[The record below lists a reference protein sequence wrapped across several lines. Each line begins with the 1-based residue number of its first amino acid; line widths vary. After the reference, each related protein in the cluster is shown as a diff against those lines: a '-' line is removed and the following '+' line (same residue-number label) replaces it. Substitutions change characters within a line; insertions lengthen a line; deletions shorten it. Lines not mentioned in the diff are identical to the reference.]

1 LVGIINVRVPS
12 AALCVLAVVLQL
24 SRIASGEAR
33 SIPKAALS
41 SAALV
46 SPAPAVYHFT
56 VAERIFYRLYYTSA
70 SESNFGPLLGAGD
83 QKAQPSPL
91 GVAQSFR
98 TTVQAE
104 FTVSVLDLFSDNV
117 LVAYSLR
124 NSAVRL
130 IANGQ
135 AADAEAETIKKDL
148 GRDVFALVSR
158 QGKVLSVRCD
168 PAANTISQNFA
179 RALIAVTQFV
189 FPSTPSSNRSQWET
203 QEDDPNGQYIAR
215 YQQAEPGSNRHKAP
229 QPSLR
234 TFRKIKTRYLQA
246 VQKPGPDEFN
256 LATVITPKGELTANF
271 DLRAGRI
278 LALSG
283 AESETIEMGGKTVA
297 RARNAVRLNYVGRE
311 ILDPAKLAAM
321 REASSQRSKLVAA
334 VPLSVMT
341 SKEDSEL
348 SIERTE
354 LGSATLESLLAD
366 LANLESSSGERDE
379 TPLYLKFKALIY
391 LHPES
396 SAPLGEILE
405 TAPAKGLTMRVLA
418 GALGAVG
425 HQEAQAALVSAISA
439 RSKDWPALSMLI
451 PALDEANLPSQL
463 AEDTVRDLALR
474 SRNADVAFT
483 AQLTLGTMARNLAET
498 SPERA
503 TKIVELFIKQVES
516 SPSVDATRQALLA
529 LGNAG
534 SANAYSTITRFLTD
548 SSPALRAAAALAL
561 RWVPSERV
569 DAELT
574 RALTSDPEATVRLE
588 AAVALGFRQMTDGT
602 FEAQKRA
609 FLTDKNDKV
618 RLALLSNL
626 WKVHQAFPAVSKLV
640 RDAAAKDASQDVRKA
655 ARDIMAIYPEG
666 YFNK

>member
-1 LVGIINVRVPS
+1 MRVP
-12 AALCVLAVVLQL
+12 AAVLCVLAVVLQL
-24 SRIASGEAR
+24 SRIASCEAQ
-33 SIPKAALS
+33 SLPKAALS
-41 SAALV
+41 SAASV
-46 SPAPAVYHFT
+46 SLDPAVYHFT
-56 VAERIFYRLYYTSA
+56 MAERIIYRLNYTSE

-83 QKAQPSPL
+83 QKAQPGPL
-91 GVAQSFR
+91 GLAQSFK

-135 AADAEAETIKKDL
+135 AAQAEAETIKKDL

-168 PAANTISQNFA
+168 PAANTLSQNFA

-189 FPSTPSSNRSQWET
+189 FPSPPSSNRSQWET

-215 YQQAEPGSNRHKAP
+215 YQQAEPSSNRHRAA

-234 TFRKIKTRYLQA
+234 SFRKVKTRYLPA
-246 VQKPGPDEFN
+246 IEKPGPDEIN
-256 LATVITPKGELTANF
+256 LPTVITPKGELTANF

-278 LALSG
+278 LNLSG
-283 AESETIEMGGKTVA
+283 TESETIEMGGKTVG
-297 RARNAVRLNYVGRE
+297 RAQNAVRLDYVGRE

-334 VPLSVMT
+334 VPLSVTT

-354 LGSATLESLLAD
+354 LGGATLQSLLAD
-366 LANLESSSGERDE
+366 LSNLESSSGERDE

-396 SAPLGEILE
+396 SAPLGKILE

-439 RSKDWPALSMLI
+439 RSADWPALSMLV
-451 PALDEANLPSQL
+451 PALNEPSSPSQL

-474 SRNADVAFT
+474 SANADVAFT

-503 TKIVELFIKQVES
+503 TKIVELFIRQIES
-516 SPSVDATRQALLA
+516 SLSVDATRQALLA

-534 SANAYSTITRFLTD
+534 SFNAYSTITRFMSD
-548 SSPALRAAAALAL
+548 PSPALRAAAALAL
-561 RWVPSERV
+561 RWVASERV

-574 RALTSDPEATVRLE
+574 RVLTSDPEGAVRLE
-588 AAVALGFRQMTDGT
+588 AAVALGFRQMTGST

-626 WKVHQAFPAVSKLV
+626 WKVHQAFPAAGKLV
-640 RDAAAKDASQDVRKA
+640 RDAVTKDASQDVRKA
-655 ARDIMAIYPEG
+655 AADIISMNPQR
-666 YFNK
+666 F